1 MQINAF
7 SSGLSSLQS
16 GQRRV
21 DQAAG
26 EIARASLPAAPPTA
40 GIKPPAADSA
50 AAMVA
55 GRPEAQE
62 LTSSLVAL
70 KVGKVEAQLGVK
82 LIETADQVLGTL
94 FDSRA

>member
-1 MQINAF
+1 MQINAM
-7 SSGLSSLQS
+7 SSGLSTLQS
-16 GQRRV
+16 GQLRV

-26 EIARASLPAAPPTA
+26 DIARASLPAAPAAA
-40 GIKPPAADSA
+40 GINPPAADA

-70 KVGKVEAQLGVK
+70 NVGKVEAQLGVK
-82 LIETADQVLGTL
+82 LIQTADQVLGTL